1 MGLSRTTI
9 LTNFPLY
16 INYINIK
23 NEKKNLQKKVRLSRA
38 APQAKS

>member
-9 LTNFPLY
+9 LTNFRLY

-23 NEKKNLQKKVRLSRA
+23 KTKKKLHHSRERCNS
-38 APQAKS
+38 KFISII